1 MTNASNPAASG
12 DTVKVHYTG
21 RLIDGT
27 EFDSSRGTE
36 PLEVTLGGGQT
47 IPGFEQALVGM
58 APGEQKTI
66 TIPCDSA
73 YGERNEQMIQTVPRG
88 VVPDDIQLEVGL
100 MLSAQGPEGEAL
112 SFQVAEFNDET
123 LTLDANHP
131 LAGQD
136 LVFELEMVAI
146 A

>member
-73 YGERNEQMIQTVPRG
+73 YGERNDQMIQTVPRG

-100 MLSAQGPEGEAL
+100 MLSAQGPEGETL